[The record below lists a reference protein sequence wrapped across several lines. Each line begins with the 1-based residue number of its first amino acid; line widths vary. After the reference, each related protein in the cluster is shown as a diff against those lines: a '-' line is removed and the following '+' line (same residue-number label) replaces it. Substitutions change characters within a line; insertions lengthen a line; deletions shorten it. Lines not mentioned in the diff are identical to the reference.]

1 MFQKV
6 LLAWEDAHPP
16 ERALAV
22 ATELAR
28 VYGAKLTI
36 AALRA
41 APTDGPK
48 RGPAPAQSKRP
59 PEPLDVEIAWTT
71 IAERH
76 PVTGML
82 ALAHE
87 HAFDLIV
94 VGHHAPER
102 IHRVFTHDM
111 ARDVATGSLV
121 PVLVVAEG
129 EAVL

>member
-36 AALRA
+36 AAL
-41 APTDGPK
+41 
-48 RGPAPAQSKRP
+48 GPAPTHSKRP
-59 PEPLDVEIAWTT
+59 PEPLGVETAWTT

-76 PVTGML
+76 PVAGML

-111 ARDVATGSLV
+111 ARDVATGSVV

-129 EAVL
+129 EAVQ